1 MRSVIIITV
10 LALSQ
15 SALGQGSDSLR
26 VASDKTAGGFVFP
39 ESCAYHAGTKAL
51 YVGNFGGAKLDPAAK
66 DGQGY
71 ISKVGLDGKVLEQK
85 FLPAAGGEALNK
97 PKGIWIRGNR
107 LWVTDID
114 AVWLFDLKSKKGRKL
129 ALPGVGFANDPA
141 VAGSTLYVS
150 DNRNDKLVKIEPADF
165 LNAKKE
171 PTVTEVFSGASVNP
185 NGIYPA
191 RSGMLYMVGFLA
203 ADKPRA
209 IFALGVSGQIK
220 PVSDPIGRL
229 DGIYELKDGS
239 LLFTDWNTGSLS
251 RWSEKGGVQKLAD
264 GFKGP
269 ADFCVV
275 PGAGGAMTVVVP
287 DLPQSQLRFIELRK

>member
-1 MRSVIIITV
+1 MRSVIV
-10 LALSQ
+10 VAALALSQ
-15 SALGQGSDSLR
+15 SALAQASDGLR
-26 VASDKTAGGFVFP
+26 VASDKTAGGFAFP
-39 ESCAYHAGTKAL
+39 ESCGYHAGTKAL
-51 YVGNFGGAKLDPAAK
+51 YVGNFGGSKLDAAAK
-66 DGQGY
+66 DGAGY

-85 FLPAAGGEALNK
+85 FLPASGGEALNK
-97 PKGIWIRGNR
+97 PKGIWIQGNR
-107 LWVTDID
+107 VWVTDID

-141 VAGSTLYVS
+141 VAGKTLYVS
-150 DNRNDKLVKIEPADF
+150 DNRNDKLVKVEPADF

-171 PTVTEVFSGASVNP
+171 PVVTEIFSGAGVNP
-185 NGIYPA
+185 NGVYPA

-203 ADKPRA
+203 ADKPKP

-220 PVSDPIGRL
+220 PLSDPIGRL

-239 LLFTDWNTGSLS
+239 LLFTDWNSGSLS

-275 PGAGGAMTVVVP
+275 PGKGESMTVVVP
-287 DLPQSQLRFIELRK
+287 DLPQSQLRFIQLTK

>member
-1 MRSVIIITV
+1 MKHTL
-10 LALSQ
+10 LALILLSQ
-15 SALGQGSDSLR
+15 MTFAQDSLR
-26 VASDKTAGGFVFP
+26 VVSDKTAGGFVFP
-39 ESCAYHAGTKAL
+39 ESCGYHASGKAL

-66 DGQGY
+66 DGAGY
-71 ISKVGLDGKVLEQK
+71 ISKVALDGKVLEQK

-97 PKGIWIRGNR
+97 PKGIWIQGNR

-141 VAGSTLYVS
+141 VAGKTLYVS
-150 DNRNDKLVKIEPADF
+150 DNRNDKLVKVEPADF

-171 PTVTEVFSGASVNP
+171 PAVTEVFSGASVNP
-185 NGIYPA
+185 NGLYPA
-191 RSGMLYMVGFLA
+191 RNGMLYMVGFLA
-203 ADKPRA
+203 ADKPKP
-209 IFALGVSGQIK
+209 IFVLGVSGQIK
-220 PVSDPIGRL
+220 QISDPIGRL
-229 DGIYELKDGS
+229 DGIYEMKDGS

-275 PGAGGAMTVVVP
+275 PGAGGSMTVVVP
-287 DLPQSQLRFIELRK
+287 DLPQSQLRFIELSK